1 MDTKGKKQ
9 ARPALGR
16 GLAALISAPAIPV
29 QLGQATQAPNTEIRI
44 QNNLESDGLNTPEAS
59 SDILPNGVRFVTT
72 SSIKPNPKQPRTE
85 FNEAEIAELS
95 DSIRTLGV
103 LQPVL
108 VRPSTNGSS
117 DYEIVAGERRW
128 RASQRAGLAQIP
140 VIIKDLS
147 DLATLE
153 IALVENIQRSN
164 LSPLEEARAYQRLA
178 DDFSLSQKDIAERV
192 GKDRASVA
200 NYMRLLALPPAVL
213 ELLQSG
219 QITMGHAKAILT
231 VKEPNAQ
238 IGLAKKVVAENLSV
252 RALEAIVSRVVVLDT
267 GKKGK
272 GKEAHE
278 SGGGYLRTA
287 DFPEVTDRL
296 RSALGTK
303 VVVRHH
309 DSGRGRIEIEYFSEQ
324 ELDRL
329 VDLLTGENRAI
340 SNS

>member
-1 MDTKGKKQ
+1 MDTKGKKTGR
-9 ARPALGR
+9 AVLGR

-29 QLGQATQAPNTEIRI
+29 QTAQTAEQIPTATQGISVV
-44 QNNLESDGLNTPEAS
+44 QGGLSTTKPSEEPGTS
-59 SDILPNGVRFVTT
+59 GVRFVAPTN
-72 SSIKPNPKQPRTE
+72 IRPNPKQPRTE
-85 FNEAEIAELS
+85 FVEAEIAELA

-108 VRPSTNGSS
+108 VRPVAGDKVN
-117 DYEIVAGERRW
+117 YEVVAGERRW
-128 RASQRAGLAQIP
+128 RAAQRAGLTQIP
-140 VIIKDLS
+140 VLIRDLD

-164 LSPLEEARAYQRLA
+164 LTPLEEARAYQRLA
-178 DDFSLSQKDIAERV
+178 DDFSLSQKEIAERV

-200 NYMRLLALPPAVL
+200 NYMRLLALPQPVL
-213 ELLQSG
+213 ELLQTG

-238 IGLAKKVVAENLSV
+238 IGLANKVVAENLSV
-252 RALEAIVSRVVVLDT
+252 RALEAIVSRVVVLDS

-272 GKEAHE
+272 EKEANG
-278 SGGGYLRTA
+278 SANGSYLRSA

-296 RSALGTK
+296 RTALGTK
-303 VVVRHH
+303 VLVRHH
-309 DSGRGRIEIEYFSEQ
+309 ESGRGRIEIEYFSEQ

-329 VDLLTGENRAI
+329 VDLITGENR
-340 SNS
+340 SEPQR

>member
-1 MDTKGKKQ
+1 MDTKGKKPL
-9 ARPALGR
+9 RPALGR
-16 GLAALISAPAIPV
+16 GLAALISAPAVPV
-29 QLGQATQAPNTEIRI
+29 QAAQVAQDVTAQTAPAISVLPGGLDGEISSTSVTNT
-44 QNNLESDGLNTPEAS
+44 
-59 SDILPNGVRFVTT
+59 VRFVAVSTV
-72 SSIKPNPKQPRTE
+72 KPNPKQPRTE
-85 FNEAEIAELS
+85 FNESEIAELA

-108 VRPSTNGSS
+108 VRPNSS
-117 DYEIVAGERRW
+117 APGEYEIVAGERRW
-128 RASQRAGLAQIP
+128 RASQRAGLTQIP
-140 VIIKDLS
+140 VIVKELT

-178 DDFSLSQKDIAERV
+178 DEFSLSQKEIAERV

-200 NYMRLLALPPAVL
+200 NYMRLLGLPPAVL
-213 ELLQSG
+213 DLLQMG

-252 RALEAIVSRVVVLDT
+252 RALEAIVSRVVVLDS
-267 GKKGK
+267 GRKGK
-272 GKEAHE
+272 TKDEE
-278 SGGGYLRTA
+278 TPGGGYLRSA

-296 RSALGTK
+296 RAALGTK
-303 VVVRHH
+303 VLVRHH

-329 VDLLTGENRAI
+329 VELLTGENRLL

>member
-1 MDTKGKKQ
+1 MDTKGKKPN
-9 ARPALGR
+9 RPALGR

-29 QLGQATQAPNTEIRI
+29 QVAQAAQTIAPETTHISVV
-44 QNNLESDGLNTPEAS
+44 QGGLKDTPES
-59 SDILPNGVRFVTT
+59 VPNGVRFVAT
-72 SSIKPNPKQPRTE
+72 STVKPNPKQPRTE
-85 FNEAEIAELS
+85 FNEAEISELA

-108 VRPSTNGSS
+108 VRPSSAS
-117 DYEIVAGERRW
+117 DVEFEIVAGERRW
-128 RASQRAGLAQIP
+128 RASQRAGLTQIP
-140 VIIKDLS
+140 VIIKELS

-178 DDFSLSQKDIAERV
+178 DEFSLSQKEIAERV

-213 ELLQSG
+213 ELLQTG

-238 IGLAKKVVAENLSV
+238 IGLAKKVIAENLSV
-252 RALEAIVSRVVVLDT
+252 RALEAIVSRVVVLDS

-272 GKEAHE
+272 GKDSDER
-278 SGGGYLRTA
+278 SGSYLRPA

-296 RSALGTK
+296 RTALGTK
-303 VVVRHH
+303 VLVRHH

-329 VDLLTGENRAI
+329 VELLTGENKGLSA
-340 SNS
+340 S